1 MENATNHLGEPHPN
15 LHLPVASDTV
25 IVVDAAGGLSSD
37 RMVAAVI
44 DVWPV
49 LREVVNSTRVALNAQ
64 DSSNSLW
71 ADRLVAAG
79 LSSGAITLLQRVNA
93 CLGKDKSTGN
103 GNGNGNGND
112 TGSAVTQAEW
122 PANKSAL
129 IDIALA
135 AVVVDA
141 IGPATWVCPSIPW
154 PTRLDGQDVNALATL
169 PADVARLCMGAVF
182 HTSAVVNASIT
193 PECAA
198 LMACLSAFSAGMPT
212 HGRLIAQGFAE
223 TGTATTLTLRLLV
236 ISPVTE
242 AADTVT
248 VIVFDVDD
256 QTPEDLAIGLDHIR
270 DAPGVLSAT
279 VAITNGKKGRMS
291 FKVEVLAQP
300 PQAQAVI
307 QCCLAET
314 TTIGLRWHVA
324 QRATLQRTSRI
335 VRGTLGVP
343 GGVKTVLRP
352 GGQFSS
358 KVEADVLA
366 ASGLNLVGRSRLRID
381 LEGREIE

>member
-1 MENATNHLGEPHPN
+1 MENAASHPGDVHPD
-15 LHLPVASDTV
+15 LHLPVASGTV
-25 IVVDAAGGLSSD
+25 IAVDALYGLSTD
-37 RMVAAVI
+37 RLVMAAL

-49 LREVVNSTRVALNAQ
+49 LREVVNSTRIALTRA
-64 DSSNSLW
+64 DPPNSLW
-71 ADRLVAAG
+71 EDRLVAAG
-79 LSSGAITLLQRVNA
+79 LSADAIALLQRVIA
-93 CLGKDKSTGN
+93 CLGNEGIASN
-103 GNGNGNGND
+103 GI
-112 TGSAVTQAEW
+112 GSAVTQADW

-182 HTSAVVNASIT
+182 YTSAVVNAPITPIT

-212 HGRLIAQGFAE
+212 HGRLLAQGLAE
-223 TGTATTLTLRLLV
+223 TGAATTLTLRLLV

-242 AADTVT
+242 AADTVI

-279 VAITNGKKGRMS
+279 VAITTAKKGRMS

-300 PQAQAVI
+300 PQAQAII

-324 QRATLQRTSRI
+324 QRATLPRTSRI

-366 ASGLNLVGRSRLRID
+366 ASGLDLVGRSRLRID
-381 LEGREIE
+381 LEGRDIE

>member
-1 MENATNHLGEPHPN
+1 MENAASHPGDAHPN
-15 LHLPVASDTV
+15 LHLPVASGTV
-25 IVVDAAGGLSSD
+25 IVVDALCGLSTD
-37 RMVAAVI
+37 RLVAAAL

-49 LREVVNSTRVALNAQ
+49 LREVVNSTRVALSGQ

-79 LSSGAITLLQRVNA
+79 LPSGAIALLQRVNV
-93 CLGKDKSTGN
+93 CLGKDKIT
-103 GNGNGNGND
+103 GNGND
-112 TGSAVTQAEW
+112 TSSAVTQAEW
-122 PANKSAL
+122 PVNKSAL
-129 IDIALA
+129 VDIALA

-182 HTSAVVNASIT
+182 YTSAVVNAPIT

-223 TGTATTLTLRLLV
+223 TGTATTLTPRLLV

-300 PQAQAVI
+300 PQAQAII

-324 QRATLQRTSRI
+324 QRATLPRTSRI

-366 ASGLNLVGRSRLRID
+366 ASGLDLVGRSRLRLD
-381 LEGREIE
+381 LEGRDIE

>member
-1 MENATNHLGEPHPN
+1 MENTASRPGDAQPN
-15 LHLPVASDTV
+15 LHLPVASGTV
-25 IVVDAAGGLSSD
+25 IVVDALCGLSTD
-37 RMVAAVI
+37 RLVAAAL

-49 LREVVNSTRVALNAQ
+49 LREVVSSTRVALSGQ
-64 DSSNSLW
+64 DLTNSLW
-71 ADRLVAAG
+71 EDRLLAAG
-79 LSSGAITLLQRVNA
+79 LSSGAIASLQRVNA

-103 GNGNGNGND
+103 GND
-112 TGSAVTQAEW
+112 TNSAVTQAEW
-122 PANKSAL
+122 PVNKSAL
-129 IDIALA
+129 IEIALA

-154 PTRLDGQDVNALATL
+154 PTRLDGQGVNALTAL
-169 PADVARLCMGAVF
+169 PADLARLCMGAVF
-182 HTSAVVNASIT
+182 HTGVVANAPIT
-193 PECAA
+193 LECAA
-198 LMACLSAFSAGMPT
+198 LMACLGAFTAGMPT
-212 HGRLIAQGFAE
+212 HGRLIAQGLAE
-223 TGTATTLTLRLLV
+223 TGTATTLTLRVLV
-236 ISPVTE
+236 ITPATE
-242 AADTVT
+242 AVDTVA
-248 VIVFDVDD
+248 VIAFDVDD

-324 QRATLQRTSRI
+324 QRATLPRTSRI

-381 LEGREIE
+381 LEGRDIE